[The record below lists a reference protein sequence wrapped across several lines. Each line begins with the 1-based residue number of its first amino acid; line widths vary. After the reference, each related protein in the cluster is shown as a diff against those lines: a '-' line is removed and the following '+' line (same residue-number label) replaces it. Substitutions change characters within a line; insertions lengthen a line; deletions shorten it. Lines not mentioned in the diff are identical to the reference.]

1 MKSATFGVGD
11 CRWRASVFRGYLSKL
26 YCGGRVSAA
35 PRDDAV
41 LAYRASRQNGTW
53 TDNPLGPLPEDGAC
67 TWHKGT
73 DGKYQVKYTEGPG
86 DREWMEQCDRNYLA
100 RLDREKQSAAR
111 KQEREAQL
119 REAQEKLK
127 REQQLKEKAEQQ
139 LKVEQ
144 QLKALEA
151 ICREAEAA
159 RLAVLQAQQSQTPGI
174 KLSLSE
180 VLLAAH
186 QGNADAQFQLGQR
199 YAGGLDVKLDKKEAL
214 QWFKKAAAEGHAPA
228 QIALGRAY
236 EKGEGTKKNFS
247 SAQKWYAKAAVLHA
261 SHAEKR
267 LARVKQRIAE
277 QKSSS
282 HHSSTTQS
290 STSHSSGGREQDCS
304 GSPTPQ
310 AGSSSAGTCGYSLD
324 SPSLRPPPPIPIA
337 TLMAEVLYPFQ
348 GTSAEELSLSGGERV
363 RVVDRVTPDWWRCEH
378 DGQAGLV
385 PSSYL
390 RTLSSAQVPSALP
403 AGYTGYTT
411 PTSGEALGTAGIF
424 PAITP
429 SSAANQ
435 SGRPEE
441 ELDTRCLL
449 DNKRDHTGSDKCTRK
464 S

>member
-1 MKSATFGVGD
+1 MKSATFGLSSPYQ
-11 CRWRASVFRGYLSKL
+11 CPRRGPPSRSHYSLAWQER
-26 YCGGRVSAA
+26 GEEA
-35 PRDDAV
+35 RDS
-41 LAYRASRQNGTW
+41 YRSSRQNGIKS
-53 TDNPLGPLPEDGAC
+53 DSPARPFRFDG
-67 TWHKGT
+67 TYSWHERT

-111 KQEREAQL
+111 KQEREAQFH
-119 REAQEKLK
+119 EAQEKLK
-127 REQQLKEKAEQQ
+127 REQQLKEKAEEQ
-139 LKVEQ
+139 LKHEQ

-151 ICREAEAA
+151 IRGARRG
-159 RLAVLQAQQSQTPGI
+159 RLAVLQALQSHSA

-186 QGNADAQFQLGQR
+186 QGNADAQFHLGQR

-214 QWFKKAAAEGHAPA
+214 HWFKKAAAQGHAPA
-228 QIALGRAY
+228 QIAMGRAY
-236 EKGEGTKKNFS
+236 EKGEGTKKSFS
-247 SAQKWYAKAAVLHA
+247 SAQKWYAKAAAQHA
-261 SHAEKR
+261 PHAEKG

-310 AGSSSAGTCGYSLD
+310 AGSSSAGTGGYSLD
-324 SPSLRPPPPIPIA
+324 SPSLRPPPPIPIE